1 MKVAL
6 LVMFA
11 VGCGSPHS
19 GTGGDVVFDPDAHL
33 GDTGGGGDDGNTGG
47 DGGVDGSTIDGPPT
61 PACPNWCAETAPA
74 GVTTRLYAVWAIDT
88 SDVFVVGDA
97 GVILRRR
104 ANAWTQ
110 MTSGTVENLRGV
122 WGASSSDVWAVGE
135 NGTILRFNG
144 TTWSPVTGVTTSNIN
159 TVWGSGPSD
168 VWMAGPSRVYHYTG
182 AATIGQT
189 TIIGELLSISG
200 TGPNDI
206 WLTGEN
212 TYTHHYAGSWTTVM
226 PGNSTGPDYYAI
238 HAITTTNVWAS
249 TLGTTLNDTGGSPW
263 AAHATPALSFQ
274 SLYGGATD
282 LWGAGGTSVGHWNGT
297 AWTSSA
303 PLNQTQALWGVH
315 GSGADIWVVGSGATI
330 LHHN

>member
-1 MKVAL
+1 M
-6 LVMFA
+6 
-11 VGCGSPHS
+11 
-19 GTGGDVVFDPDAHL
+19 
-33 GDTGGGGDDGNTGG
+33 
-47 DGGVDGSTIDGPPT
+47 
-61 PACPNWCAETAPA
+61 
-74 GVTTRLYAVWAIDT
+74 
-88 SDVFVVGDA
+88 
-97 GVILRRR
+97 
-104 ANAWTQ
+104 
-110 MTSGTVENLRGV
+110 
-122 WGASSSDVWAVGE
+122 
-135 NGTILRFNG
+135 
-144 TTWSPVTGVTTSNIN
+144 TTSNIN

-226 PGNSTGPDYYAI
+226 PGNSTGPDYYAM
-238 HAITTTNVWAS
+238 
-249 TLGTTLNDTGGSPW
+249 
-263 AAHATPALSFQ
+263 HATPALSFQ